1 MRYTKL
7 FGKTL
12 KQAPADENS
21 VNAQLLTRGGFV
33 QKVAAGI
40 YDYLPLG
47 KRVLTKIERIIREEM
62 DAVGGQEVTMP
73 IMHPLELWQTTG
85 RDETAGSVLYRTKGH
100 GDKDFVLGMSH
111 EETVT
116 PLAGSYIQS
125 YKDLPLALYQI
136 QWKFRNEPRA
146 KSGVLR
152 GREFGMKDMYSFHT
166 SDEDLDAY
174 YEQVKEAYLR
184 VYERCGLAAYV
195 VEASGGVFSDKL
207 SHEFAVKTPAGED
220 TIIVCA
226 QCKHAQNVE
235 VAEADMDKPHD
246 PKEKEADMK
255 EVSAKRDVTVRA
267 NAAFHNV
274 PEWKILKNVIYKAGD
289 GFVGVSVRGDLDVS
303 DEKLARHLQ
312 EAHLR
317 PATSEEL
324 GELGLV
330 QGFISPVGND
340 LVPFIGDH
348 SIEDVK
354 NFVTG
359 ANKPDTDLV
368 NVNVGRDF
376 TVREFAGLASVT
388 ENFACRKCG
397 GKLTGEK
404 AIEAGNIFKLG
415 TRYTKDFGVSYL
427 DEKGERKM
435 PVMGCYGIG
444 TTRLVGTIVEAHHDD
459 NGIIWPR
466 EVAPYLVHLVSLG
479 NDADVLQSAEDLYVR
494 LLESGCEVLFD
505 DRDETAGVKFADADL
520 IGLPIRLLVSKKTL
534 EKKSAELKLRAEKNS
549 EMIEL
554 NDVVRR
560 VSS

>member
-47 KRVLTKIERIIREEM
+47 KRVLTKIEGIIREEM
-62 DAVGGQEVTMP
+62 DSVGGQEVTMP
-73 IMHPLELWQTTG
+73 IMHPIELWQTTG
-85 RDETAGSVLYRTKGH
+85 RVHTAGEVLYRTKGH

-184 VYERCGLAAYV
+184 VYERCGLEAYV

-207 SHEFAVKTPAGED
+207 SHEFAIKTPAGED
-220 TIIVCA
+220 TIVVCTK
-226 QCKHAQNVE
+226 CKHAQNVE
-235 VAEADMDKPHD
+235 VAEAEMDKPHD
-246 PKEKEADMK
+246 PEEKEAPMK
-255 EVSAKRDVTVRA
+255 KVPAKRGVTVAA
-267 NAAFHNV
+267 NAEFHNV
-274 PEWKILKNVIYKAGD
+274 PEWRILKTVVYKAGD
-289 GFVGVSVRGDLDVS
+289 GFIGVCLRGDLEIS
-303 DEKLARHLQ
+303 EEKLARHLR

-317 PATSEEL
+317 TATSEEL
-324 GELGLV
+324 RELGLV
-330 QGFISPVGND
+330 QGFISPVEND
-340 LVPFIGDH
+340 IVPFIGDR

-359 ANKPDTDLV
+359 ANKPDTDLI

-376 TVREFAGLASVT
+376 TVREFSSLASVT

-397 GKLTGEK
+397 GKLESYR

-415 TRYTKDFGVSYL
+415 MKYSKDFGVQYL
-427 DEKGERKM
+427 DERGERKT

-466 EVAPYLVHLVSLG
+466 EVAPYTVHLVNLG
-479 NDADVLQSAEDLYVR
+479 NDADVKQSAEDLYVE
-494 LLESGCEVLFD
+494 LLEAGIEVLFD

-520 IGLPIRLLVSKKTL
+520 IGLPIRLVVSKKTL
-534 EKKSAELKLRAEKNS
+534 EKKSVELKLRADKNS
-549 EMIEL
+549 EMIAL
-554 NDVVRR
+554 DDVVRR